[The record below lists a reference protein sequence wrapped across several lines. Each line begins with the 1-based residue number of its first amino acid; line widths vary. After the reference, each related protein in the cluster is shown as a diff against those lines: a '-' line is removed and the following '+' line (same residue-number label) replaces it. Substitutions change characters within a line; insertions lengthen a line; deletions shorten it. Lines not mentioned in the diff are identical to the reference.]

1 MDNKQKPV
9 AIKIFLIIS
18 RINDRRCFLLYLS
31 MGKFIKKEIDQTQ
44 NFNEIKQLVSLVER
58 LIFLKSRSQTI
69 FISPGVYLIIHDT
82 RTRCY

>member
-1 MDNKQKPV
+1 
-9 AIKIFLIIS
+9 
-18 RINDRRCFLLYLS
+18 